1 MTAPLPEETAP
12 PAFRFEVGPEF
23 HEMPLGLGDDEE
35 THGDRLREFAHD
47 YWGGQEDL
55 EPLRLLTR
63 AVQAAGAQ
71 TLVEGGAVYQAIGVF
86 PIGGSADGTEP
97 PERISRATLTVSVR
111 ELENPDPHLTAAGI
125 SEVLAQDDGE
135 SEVQLITLPA
145 GPGIVRVA
153 GSRSVWELPDEEE
166 LEQFHVR
173 IEVWLPFPSEDRLL
187 LLCLSTADVR
197 DLFHYQAVLADIA
210 DTVAFGETVGAG
222 DAEPADHSAP
232 LSPFTA
238 Y

>member
-1 MTAPLPEETAP
+1 MTAPLSEETTP

-35 THGDRLREFAHD
+35 THGERLREFAHD
-47 YWGGQEDL
+47 YWGEREDL

-63 AVQAAGAQ
+63 ATQTAGAQ
-71 TLVEGGAVYQAIGVF
+71 ILVEGGAVYHAIGVF

-97 PERISRATLTVSVR
+97 PERISRATLTVSMR

-125 SEVLAQDDGE
+125 SEVLAQGGGE

-145 GPGIVRVA
+145 GPGVVHVA
-153 GSRSVWELPDEEE
+153 GARSVWELPDGEQ
-166 LEQFHVR
+166 LEQFHIR
-173 IEVWLPFPSEDRLL
+173 IEVWLPFPSENRLL
-187 LLCLSTADVR
+187 LLCLSTADVQ

-210 DTVAFGETVGAG
+210 DTVTFGEPTGPVHGTA
-222 DAEPADHSAP
+222 AP
-232 LSPFTA
+232 SSPFTA